1 MRVLLIE
8 FEPEDA
14 LFLRDV
20 LTEIGEGRYWTN
32 WVNIEV
38 LDARS
43 WSEASAILS
52 NEPVDIALLDLDL
65 ADSQG
70 PNNQAMETFRRAQSA
85 APGIPMIVLVGAQ
98 EESLG
103 LRLVRDGA
111 QDFLVKK
118 QVDCAPLAH
127 AMRNAIERHRTLTAS
142 RAASTYD
149 TLTGL
154 VNRSGFVT
162 SADHDRKLAER
173 LGRRMMVMVAEPK
186 NLGEIAT
193 AYGEQRRDL
202 TLVEAADHLRSLAGP
217 ADLLARIGCT
227 RFGLAIFD
235 TDFESV
241 EAAWSRIHAALL
253 EHRIQSGAAIFSAD
267 HPATLDSL
275 LEQATNDLA
284 PNTLAMR
291 T

>member
-8 FEPEDA
+8 SEPEDA

>member
-8 FEPEDA
+8 SEQEDV

-20 LTEIGEGRYWTN
+20 LTEIGEGRYWNN
-32 WVNIEV
+32 WVNIEI
-38 LDARS
+38 LHAGS
-43 WSEASAILS
+43 WKEASAILA
-52 NEPVDIALLDLDL
+52 NESADIALLDLDL
-65 ADSQG
+65 TDCQG
-70 PNNQAMETFRRAQSA
+70 METFRRAQSA
-85 APGIPMIVLVGAQ
+85 APGVPMILLVGAQ

-127 AMRNAIERHRTLTAS
+127 AMRNAIERHRALTAS
-142 RAASTYD
+142 RAVSTHD

-154 VNRSGFVT
+154 LNRAGFVT

-173 LGRRMMVMVAEPK
+173 LGRRLMVMVAEPK

-217 ADLLARIGCT
+217 ADLVARIGCT
-227 RFGLAIFD
+227 RFGLVIFD

-253 EHRIQSGAAIFSAD
+253 EHRIQSGAAIFSSD

-275 LEQATNDLA
+275 LEQAANDLA
-284 PNTLAMR
+284 PNSLAMR

>member
-8 FEPEDA
+8 SEQEDV

-20 LTEIGEGRYWTN
+20 LMEIGEGRYWNN
-32 WVNIEV
+32 WVNIEI
-38 LDARS
+38 LHAGS
-43 WSEASAILS
+43 WKEASAILA
-52 NEPVDIALLDLDL
+52 NEPIDIALLDLDL

-70 PNNQAMETFRRAQSA
+70 METFRRAQNA
-85 APGIPMIVLVGAQ
+85 APEVPMILLLGAQ

-127 AMRNAIERHRTLTAS
+127 AMRNAMERHRALAAS
-142 RAASTYD
+142 RAASTHD

-154 VNRSGFVT
+154 LNRAGFVT

-173 LGRRMMVMVAEPK
+173 LGRRLMVMVAEPK
-186 NLGEIAT
+186 NLGEFAT

-202 TLVEAADHLRSLAGP
+202 ALVEAADHLRSLAGP
-217 ADLLARIGCT
+217 ADLVARIGST
-227 RFGLAIFD
+227 RFGLAVFD
-235 TDFESV
+235 TDFESL

-275 LEQATNDLA
+275 LEQAANDLA
-284 PNTLAMR
+284 PNSLAMR

>member
-8 FEPEDA
+8 SEPEDA

-154 VNRSGFVT
+154 VNRAGFVT

-275 LEQATNDLA
+275 LEQAANDLA

>member
-8 FEPEDA
+8 SEPEDV

-20 LTEIGEGRYWTN
+20 LIEIGEGRYWN
-32 WVNIEV
+32 HWVNIEI
-38 LDARS
+38 LNAAA
-43 WSEASAILS
+43 WGEAAAILA
-52 NEPVDIALLDLDL
+52 NEPVDIVLLDLDL

-70 PNNQAMETFRRAQSA
+70 METFRRAQQA
-85 APGIPMIVLVGAQ
+85 AAAIPMIVLVGAQ

-127 AMRNAIERHRTLTAS
+127 AMRNAIERHRALTAT
-142 RAASTYD
+142 RAASSHD

-154 VNRSGFVT
+154 LNRAGFVT

-173 LGRRMMVMVAEPK
+173 LGRRLMVMVAEPK

-202 TLVEAADHLRSLAGP
+202 ALIEAADHLRSLAGP
-217 ADLLARIGCT
+217 ADLVARIGCT
-227 RFGLAIFD
+227 RFGLTVFD
-235 TDFESV
+235 TEFESV
-241 EAAWSRIHAALL
+241 EAAWSRLHSALL
-253 EHRIQSGAAIFSAD
+253 EHRIQAGAAIFAPDS
-267 HPATLDSL
+267 PASLDSL
-275 LEQATNDLA
+275 LEQAANDLA
-284 PNTLAMR
+284 PNTFAMR

>member
-8 FEPEDA
+8 SETEDA

-20 LTEIGEGRYWTN
+20 LTEIGEGRYWNN

-38 LDARS
+38 LHARS
-43 WSEASAILS
+43 WKEASAILS

-70 PNNQAMETFRRAQSA
+70 MATFRHAQTA
-85 APGIPMIVLVGAQ
+85 APDIPMILLVGAQ
-98 EESLG
+98 DESLG

-111 QDFLVKK
+111 QDFLVKR

-127 AMRNAIERHRTLTAS
+127 AMRNAIERHRALAAS
-142 RAASTYD
+142 RAASTHD

-154 VNRSGFVT
+154 LNRAGFVT

-173 LGRRMMVMVAEPK
+173 LGRRLMVMVAEPK

-202 TLVEAADHLRSLAGP
+202 ALVEAADHLRSPRRPRRPGRAHRVHALRPGYFRYRLRIARSRLVAHPRRIAGTSYSVRRR
-217 ADLLARIGCT
+217 DLLRRSSRHAR
-227 RFGLAIFD
+227 L
-235 TDFESV
+235 SV
-241 EAAWSRIHAALL
+241 GTS
-253 EHRIQSGAAIFSAD
+253 Q
-267 HPATLDSL
+267 
-275 LEQATNDLA
+275 
-284 PNTLAMR
+284 
-291 T
+291 

>member
-8 FEPEDA
+8 SEPEDV

-20 LTEIGEGRYWTN
+20 LTEIGEGRYWN
-32 WVNIEV
+32 HWVDMEV
-38 LDARS
+38 LHANTWR
-43 WSEASAILS
+43 EASAVLA
-52 NEPVDIALLDLDL
+52 NEPLDMVLLDLDL
-65 ADSQG
+65 PDSQG
-70 PNNQAMETFRRAQSA
+70 METFRREQDA
-85 APGIPMIVLVGAQ
+85 APEIPMILLIGGA
-98 EESLG
+98 EESLA

-142 RAASTYD
+142 RAASTHD

-154 VNRSGFVT
+154 LNRAGFVT

-186 NLGEIAT
+186 NLGEMLT
-193 AYGEQRRDL
+193 VYGEQRRDL
-202 TLVEAADHLRSLAGP
+202 ALVEAADHLRSLASP
-217 ADLLARIGCT
+217 ADLVGRIGCT
-227 RFGLAIFD
+227 RFGLSIFD
-235 TDFESV
+235 TDYESL
-241 EAAWSRIHAALL
+241 EAAWSRLHAALL
-253 EHRIQSGAAIFSAD
+253 EHRIQAGVAIFSPD
-267 HPATLDSL
+267 RPVTLDSL
-275 LEQATNDLA
+275 LEQAANDLA
-284 PNTLAMR
+284 PNTMAMR